1 MTEEEL
7 RKKEVERFLET
18 LNKKVG
24 SVLQER
30 KDFIEDNMHL
40 FADFEIGQQVINS
53 KTFERGIVTEHYH
66 YTGGNNSLLNYD
78 YFDIHC
84 RIRELNNDGT
94 PKNVITNTSHYIGR
108 HPWRDYKQYINEFFG
123 RI

>member
-78 YFDIHC
+78 HFDIHC
-84 RIRELNNDGT
+84 QIRRLNNDGT
-94 PKNVITNTSHYIGR
+94 PTNSYTNTSHYIGR
-108 HPWRDYKQYINEFFG
+108 HPWRDYTEHIEVFFG
-123 RI
+123 G